1 MHALMRISLCSLVI
15 SAIWTAMVW
24 GHVFPRHSLPKA
36 GETLRASPERVCI
49 WFDGALD
56 SASCGLRVEDEKGRR
71 VDRGDGH
78 VADPDHNLME
88 VSLPALSAGTYKVIW
103 SVVSR
108 DGHRA
113 QGDYSFTVK
122 LK

>member
-1 MHALMRISLCSLVI
+1 VRIFRCSLVI
-15 SAIWTAMVW
+15 LAIWATMAW
-24 GHVFPRHSLPKA
+24 GHVFPDHSQPKA
-36 GETLRASPERVCI
+36 GETLSASPERVRI
-49 WFDGALD
+49 WFDDTLEPAFC
-56 SASCGLRVEDEKGRR
+56 ALRVEDGNGRK

-78 VADPDHNLME
+78 VDDSDHTLVE

-103 SVVSR
+103 NVVSR

-122 LK
+122 AK